1 MASTLASYG
10 NIKMRKL
17 EIADEI
23 IAHGTN
29 DNDYEMT
36 LSFPNLASDAT
47 LNFPSISST
56 QTLLHDGSVIEG
68 DSIDINNTT
77 VDSNPADADEILVY
91 SNSSA
96 SNRKISLQNIK
107 SYIDH
112 DHSSSLSGGF
122 DVGDGAGAFV
132 ERQMSGGATMD
143 STGSVTIAKDP
154 TVDGTGE
161 ANRNV
166 VLDASRAISNVGNIT
181 SDGDFTTTGDAQV
194 DEIKLGGNTAWKIRV
209 NSGNLEIMKW
219 DGSQYQVHQV
229 FT

>member
-1 MASTLASYG
+1 MATLASYG
-10 NIKMRKL
+10 NVKMRKL

-36 LSFPNLASDAT
+36 LSFPNLANDAT

-68 DSIDINNTT
+68 DAIDINNTT
-77 VDSNPADADEILVY
+77 VDSSPADADEILVY
-91 SNSSA
+91 SNSNA
-96 SNRKISLQNIK
+96 QNRKVSLSNLK

-112 DHSSSLSGGF
+112 DHSSTLSGGF
-122 DVGDGAGAFV
+122 DVGDGNGAFV

-143 STGSVTIAKDP
+143 STGEVTITKNP
-154 TVDGTGE
+154 TTDGTGE
-161 ANRNV
+161 ANKNV
-166 VLDASRAISNVGNIT
+166 VLDASRAISNIGDIT
-181 SDGDFTTTGDAQV
+181 SDGDITTTGDAQV
-194 DEIKLGGNTAWKIRV
+194 SELAIGGSTAWKIRV